1 MCIPYEHHRGWHW
14 DGHAFGCTCGPHFH
28 RRFLSSK
35 EKTTQLKEYR
45 DVLKAEVAEVEK
57 RIEELEKENKKQN
70 LTYIVVPCFLKD
82 RPFRLWWDGPAAQAI
97 RESWEIILQYLVN
110 EKSVESLYQK
120 EA

>member
-45 DVLKAEVAEVEK
+45 DVLKAEVAGVEK
-57 RIEELEKENKKQN
+57 RIEELEKENKK
-70 LTYIVVPCFLKD
+70 
-82 RPFRLWWDGPAAQAI
+82 
-97 RESWEIILQYLVN
+97 
-110 EKSVESLYQK
+110 
-120 EA
+120 